1 MRHGSVCIAVS
12 VLAVCLCAPA
22 VAQWKWRDASGRTQ
36 YSDLPPPQ
44 GTPESAVLQRPSGS
58 RLRDSTPAPAASG
71 ASAASSAA
79 LPVAKTTEPELE
91 AKLRKEEQEK
101 AAKAKV
107 EADRLAAQRAENC
120 KRAQAQQRTLQDGL
134 RVARLN
140 DKGER
145 EVLDDKGRAV
155 EMERA
160 RAVIASDCN

>member
-1 MRHGSVCIAVS
+1 
-12 VLAVCLCAPA
+12 L
-22 VAQWKWRDASGRTQ
+22 
-36 YSDLPPPQ
+36 
-44 GTPESAVLQRPSGS
+44 